1 MTSPITEATSDD
13 WLRYRPDEGR
23 YDEALDS
30 DGSPRSAWVPL
41 IRAIAASGV
50 GVLSERQRQADRLLD
65 AEGAG
70 HLVHDMALD
79 SERATWDEDARPWR
93 LDPVPLVL
101 EGSEFADLA
110 AGVAQRLRVLE
121 ALVRDAYG
129 ERNLVARGVVPGAV
143 LHGSPR
149 YQLGAY
155 SIEPPSGRH
164 IVTYAVDLVRLADG
178 SWRVVQDLTDAPA
191 GLGYTLL
198 DRSVMAR
205 LFPDTFRQYGV
216 ASISDHTAR
225 LRQALA
231 AQAPADRPSPRTVL
245 FSGGL
250 GHTYYIEHSY
260 LAVQLGF
267 HLAEG
272 ADLVVRSGRLWLRAL
287 GGLEPVDVV
296 LRRLEDSSL
305 DPLESP
311 LAAGGGVPGIA
322 LAARRGGVALA
333 NAYGSGLAE
342 DRSLWPFLAGVAD
355 SVSGERLHLESL
367 DPDGPL
373 PPLASTPQYRAQSM
387 VPGVTVLRLYAVAGP
402 DGVHVLPGGSGRVL
416 APGDKPHQ
424 PTARLVKDVWV
435 VGLGRAAVDVAPRS
449 SIPQVDF
456 SASIPTRAAD
466 ALYWMGRAAERAEVG
481 ARTARVLGVQ
491 LDQDP
496 GLATTGLGDW
506 GLGALALLR
515 ACQSRPF
522 PVDDDNGVP
531 MGVRLG
537 GELAATTQVVAAQI
551 GAMLQEAVT
560 VREFLSVTTGRVLG
574 RLARVRNDIAGQDV
588 AVDDLDGVLVDLAA
602 LAGLVNESTVRGP
615 AWRFLDLG
623 RRIERALAVLGAVE
637 AALGLA
643 VEPLALQP
651 LADAVLAANDSL
663 VAYRRRHRSDVELD
677 AVVDLLIHDDANP
690 RSLAF
695 QLDRLREHV
704 AALSW
709 GAGAELVD
717 RASSA
722 LLGFDIGRVAGG
734 RRLGVDQLVVDARG
748 PLLDLGAE
756 IVARWFADPVDPHA
770 MGGW

>member
-1 MTSPITEATSDD
+1 MTDASSDLP
-13 WLRYRPDEGR
+13 LRYQPDPGR
-23 YDEALDS
+23 YDEALDI
-30 DGSPRSAWVPL
+30 DGTPRAAWVPL
-41 IRAIAASGV
+41 INAVAASGI

-79 SERATWDEDARPWR
+79 SERAVWDEDSRPWR
-93 LDPVPLVL
+93 LDPIPLVL
-101 EGSEFADLA
+101 DGGEFAELA
-110 AGVAQRLRVLE
+110 AGVAQRMRLLE
-121 ALVRDAYG
+121 AIVRDAYG
-129 ERNLVARGVVPGAV
+129 PRDLVVRGLVPGTA

-149 YQLGAY
+149 YQLGAQG
-155 SIEPPSGRH
+155 IDPPSGQH

-216 ASISDHTAR
+216 ASIGDHTVR

-231 AQAPADRPSPRTVL
+231 AQAPAGRTSPRTVL
-245 FSGGL
+245 FTGGL
-250 GHTYYIEHSY
+250 GHAYYIEHSY

-296 LRRLEDSSL
+296 LRRLEDASL
-305 DPLESP
+305 DPLDVPS
-311 LAAGGGVPGIA
+311 AVGSGVPAIS
-322 LAARRGGVALA
+322 LAARRGGVAIA

-342 DRSLWPFLAGVAD
+342 ERALWPFHERVAQE
-355 SVSGERLHLESL
+355 VFGERLLLEAI
-367 DPDGPL
+367 DPEGPL
-373 PPLASTPQYRAQSM
+373 PPLASTPQYRAQSL
-387 VPGVTVLRLYAVAGP
+387 VPGVTVLRLHAVAGP

-416 APGDKPHQ
+416 AAGDMPHL
-424 PTARLVKDVWV
+424 PTARVVKDVWV
-435 VGLGRAAVDVAPRS
+435 VGLGRSNVLVSAPKAM
-449 SIPQVDF
+449 PQVDF
-456 SASIPTRAAD
+456 SASIPTRSAD
-466 ALYWMGRAAERAEVG
+466 ALYWMGRAAERAEVA

-496 GLATTGLGDW
+496 GLATLGSGGW
-506 GLGALALLR
+506 GQGALAILRASQARPFPLDDTSGTPMNELLAAELELTNQVVASQLGAL
-515 ACQSRPF
+515 
-522 PVDDDNGVP
+522 
-531 MGVRLG
+531 
-537 GELAATTQVVAAQI
+537 
-551 GAMLQEAVT
+551 LQEAVT

-574 RLARVRNDIAGQDV
+574 RLARSRTDIAGSDV

-602 LAGLVNESTVRGP
+602 LAGLTTESTVRGP

-623 RRIERALAVLGAVE
+623 RRLERSLAVLGSVE

-643 VEPLALQP
+643 VEPLCLQP

-677 AVVDLLIHDDANP
+677 AVVDLLVHDDANP

-695 QLDRLREHV
+695 QLDRLREHT
-704 AALSW
+704 AALTWSD
-709 GAGAELVD
+709 GSELVE
-717 RASSA
+717 RASRA
-722 LLGFDIGRVAGG
+722 LLETGDGRLSGG
-734 RRLGVDQLVVDARG
+734 RRLGIDQMVLSTRG
-748 PLLDLGAE
+748 PLLDLGAQV
-756 IVARWFADPVDPHA
+756 VARWFADPVDPHS